1 MLSFPPSPSVRIF
14 VGRRPVDMRKGFD
27 GLSAEVIDVV
37 DEDPQ
42 SGHLFCFFNK
52 RRDRMKAL
60 VWDGS
65 GYWVLSKR
73 LEHGR
78 FQVFDRVSEKDGA
91 WLLTSTDLAL
101 LLDGI
106 DLRGSRRR
114 KMHDEI
120 AAHVSRGSESGK
132 LPNSPM

>member
-1 MLSFPPSPSVRIF
+1 VLSFPPSPSVRIF
-14 VGRRPVDMRKGFD
+14 VAREPVDMRKGFD
-27 GLSAEVIDVV
+27 GLSGDVIDVI

-42 SGHLFCFFNK
+42 SGHLFVFFNK
-52 RRDRMKAL
+52 RRDRMKSL

-65 GYWVLSKR
+65 GLWLLYKR

-78 FQVFDRVSEKDGA
+78 FQVFDRAATGKSYEIK
-91 WLLTSTDLAL
+91 STELAL

-114 KMHDEI
+114 LTHDEI
-120 AAHVSRGSESGK
+120 VGRT
-132 LPNSPM
+132 

>member
-14 VGRRPVDMRKGFD
+14 IGRVPVDMRKGFD
-27 GLSAEVIDVV
+27 GLSGVVIEVV

-42 SGHLFCFFNK
+42 SGHLFVFFNK
-52 RRDRMKAL
+52 RRDRMKAI

-65 GYWVLSKR
+65 GYWVLYKR

-78 FQVFDRVSEKDGA
+78 YQVFDRVSEKDGA
-91 WLLTSTDLAL
+91 YELTSTDLAL

-106 DLRGSRRR
+106 DLRGAKRRLS
-114 KMHDEI
+114 HDGI
-120 AAHVSRGSESGK
+120 ASIVSS
-132 LPNSPM
+132 

>member
-1 MLSFPPSPSVRIF
+1 MLTFPPSPSVRIF
-14 VGRRPVDMRKGFD
+14 VGRDAVDMRKGFD
-27 GLSAEVIDVV
+27 GLSGQVIDVI

-42 SGHLFCFFNK
+42 SGHLFVFFNA
-52 RRDRMKAL
+52 RRDRMKCL

-65 GYWVLSKR
+65 GYWLLYKR

-78 FQVFDRVSEKDGA
+78 FQVFDRATNRRGAFEVS
-91 WLLTSTDLAL
+91 STELAL

-114 KMHDEI
+114 RTHDEMMRS
-120 AAHVSRGSESGK
+120 A
-132 LPNSPM
+132 

>member
-14 VGRRPVDMRKGFD
+14 VGRTPVDMRKGFD
-27 GLSAEVIDVV
+27 GLSAQVIDVV

-42 SGHLFCFFNK
+42 SGHFFCFFNK

-91 WLLTSTDLAL
+91 FVLSSTDLAL
-101 LLDGI
+101 MLDSHCGP
-106 DLRGSRRR
+106 RARRLHHR
-114 KMHDEI
+114 PRRTTHLS
-120 AAHVSRGSESGK
+120 ARASRG
-132 LPNSPM
+132 P

>member
-1 MLSFPPSPSVRIF
+1 VLSFPPSPSVRIF
-14 VGRRPVDMRKGFD
+14 VGRDPVDMRKGFD
-27 GLSAEVIDVV
+27 GLSAQVIDVV

-42 SGHLFCFFNK
+42 SGHLFVFFNK
-52 RRDRMKAL
+52 RRTLMKSL

-65 GYWVLSKR
+65 GYWLLYKR

-78 FQVFDRVSEKDGA
+78 FQIFDRATGHDGA
-91 WLLTSTDLAL
+91 FELTSSDLAL

-114 KMHDEI
+114 LSHDEI
-120 AAHVSRGSESGK
+120 AQRS
-132 LPNSPM
+132 

>member
-1 MLSFPPSPSVRIF
+1 
-14 VGRRPVDMRKGFD
+14 MRKGFD
-27 GLSAEVIDVV
+27 GLSAVVIDVV

-52 RRDRMKAL
+52 RRDRMKAI

-78 FQVFDRVSEKDGA
+78 FQVFDRVSEKDSA
-91 WLLTSTDLAL
+91 FVLSSTDLAL
-101 LLDGI
+101 VLDGI

-114 KMHDEI
+114 RTHDEI
-120 AAHVSRGSESGK
+120 VAHVSRGTESARA
-132 LPNSPM
+132 PNSPM

>member
-27 GLSAEVIDVV
+27 GLSAQVIDVV

-52 RRDRMKAL
+52 RRDRLKAL

-78 FQVFDRVSEKDGA
+78 FQVFDRVSVRDGSYE
-91 WLLTSTDLAL
+91 LSSTDLAL

-114 KMHDEI
+114 RTHDEI
-120 AAHVSRGSESGK
+120 VAHVSHGSKSGSS
-132 LPNSPM
+132 PNSPM